1 MSYYTFTGGKVY
13 VQSTLASAI
22 TITDLTNDNPPVA
35 TLTSHGLSNDDE
47 LVCTS
52 SGWEEVQGSVFRI
65 ANVATNTFEL
75 DGIDTSSTD
84 FYPATSADSSV
95 FRKVTAWTQIGQ
107 VLDISGGG
115 GGVRNITVN
124 PLDRRTPV
132 ILPVGFEASTLE
144 MVLGY
149 DPALTA
155 QIALQSASR
164 SLAKRAVKFQLP
176 GGAFAYGY
184 GTVSLSPLP
193 TFSSSD
199 VMRRNFN
206 MSIDGLFTFYSS

>member
-22 TITDLTNDNPPVA
+22 TTTDITNDNPPVA

-84 FYPATSADSSV
+84 FYPATSADASV
-95 FRKVTAWTQIGQ
+95 FQKVTAWTQIGQ
-107 VLDISGGG
+107 VLDITGGG

-132 ILPVGFEASTLE
+132 VLPVGFEASTLE

-155 QIALQSASR
+155 QVSLNSASR
-164 SLAKRAVKFQLP
+164 SLAKRAIKFQLP

-199 VMRRNFN
+199 VMRRNLN
-206 MSIDGLFTFYSS
+206 MSIDGLFTFYAS